1 MKTLRQE
8 LGLIA
13 TLALAA
19 YLGTRLLGYDKVIFG
34 IAGAVYL
41 AWHVTNVVRLIV
53 WLETFR
59 FRAPFSFGIWEHIF
73 DRLQAANLRSRK
85 RKRDLVGLVR
95 QLRLVLGGIADAVVL
110 FDDRGRVRW
119 FNTAARRLLGVGK
132 PGTSKKPI
140 TEILDHPFLSAPD
153 GASRERRSADIASP
167 VNGAVVLRIEVS
179 DLEGTGQRLLIARDI
194 TKTHHLE
201 HARKDFVANVSHE
214 LRTPLTVF
222 RGYLETLI
230 DGIGQHSDLA
240 GPMSQLDQQAVRM
253 QRLVEDLLDLSRVE
267 FTDRSSPGALV
278 DLAGLLTS
286 IVDDM
291 RPLAAT
297 RHQSI
302 TLNVDRKLGL
312 MGNAAILRMIAANLI
327 ANAVKHTD
335 AGTEI
340 AVIWRRLED
349 GALFQVRDTGQG
361 IAAEHLPRLTER
373 FYRVDPGRS
382 RQGGGGTGL
391 GLAIVKHALER
402 HDADMR
408 IESTPGLGS
417 MFTCRF
423 PAGRLIDLSKH
434 KPGRQQKPTFRNDSE
449 TSFRSLTE
457 S

>member
-1 MKTLRQE
+1 MKALRQE

-19 YLGTRLLGYDKVIFG
+19 YLGARLLGHDGVLFG

-41 AWHVTNVVRLIV
+41 AWHGANVLRLIV
-53 WLETFR
+53 WLETYR

-73 DRLQAANLRSRK
+73 DRLQATNLRSRK

-119 FNTAARRLLGVGK
+119 FNAAARRLLGVGK
-132 PGTSKKPI
+132 SETSKKPI
-140 TEILDHPFLSAPD
+140 TAFVDHPLLSAPAE
-153 GASRERRSADIASP
+153 ASRERRSADIASP

-201 HARKDFVANVSHE
+201 HARRDFVANVSHE

-222 RGYLETLI
+222 RGYLETLN
-230 DGIGQHSDLA
+230 DSVGQRSDLA
-240 GPMSQLDQQAVRM
+240 GPMSQLDQQAIRM

-267 FTDRSSPGALV
+267 FTDRSSPGTPF
-278 DLAGLLTS
+278 DLAELLTS

-312 MGNAAILRMIAANLI
+312 LGNAAILRMIAANLI

-340 AVIWRRLED
+340 TVNWRRREND
-349 GALFQVRDTGQG
+349 ALFQVRDTGQG
-361 IAAEHLPRLTER
+361 IAVEHLPRLTER

-417 MFTCRF
+417 IFTCRF
-423 PAGRLIDLSKH
+423 PAGRLIDLPKRM
-434 KPGRQQKPTFRNDSE
+434 PERREKPTLRNDSKA
-449 TSFRSLTE
+449 SLRSLTK